1 MRVLV
6 IEDDASLNEIV
17 CAFLASEGY
26 RCTPAFSGSEARML
40 IEGAP
45 GGGAGSG
52 ALAFDLVV
60 TDLMLPG
67 CPGEDLVALARERLG
82 NVPVIV
88 TSAKGAVSDRVA
100 LLRTGADDYLVK
112 PFDLEELLARIDAQ
126 LRIRGAGAAVPG
138 PAGAAPGGAD
148 PVPRADGSLRFGGWL
163 LSPRTRSFTVEG
175 VEVHLTRTE
184 FDLLATLMAH
194 PDRVF
199 TKRDLYLAAAHG
211 AGLLADLAAG
221 AANVTSS
228 DEKSIATH
236 MGNLRAKLRAAGS
249 RDDIETVW
257 GIGFKLRSRRPE
269 GDDVGGL

>member
-45 GGGAGSG
+45 GDGAGSG
-52 ALAFDLVV
+52 APAFDLVV

-112 PFDLEELLARIDAQ
+112 PFLPQELT
-126 LRIRGAGAAVPG
+126 LRIGAILRRCYPQD
-138 PAGAAPGGAD
+138 AGSNSLALASCTVDLDNAE
-148 PVPRADGSLRFGGWL
+148 VHRADGSTAQLTAKELSLLEALARNAGRIVTIDALCEELWGPACFGYENSLMTHVRRLREKIEADPSHPESL
-163 LSPRTRSFTVEG
+163 VTVKG
-175 VEVHLTRTE
+175 LGYR
-184 FDLLATLMAH
+184 LNA
-194 PDRVF
+194 R
-199 TKRDLYLAAAHG
+199 KR
-211 AGLLADLAAG
+211 
-221 AANVTSS
+221 
-228 DEKSIATH
+228 
-236 MGNLRAKLRAAGS
+236 
-249 RDDIETVW
+249 
-257 GIGFKLRSRRPE
+257 P
-269 GDDVGGL
+269 